1 MERRKNIA
9 HTEISRSER
18 LLQYKEKIG
27 QAIVNIVLGRPENE
41 AEDMTLLERGS
52 EKTIS
57 GSGQDNA
64 RDTERNKKRFWKSGD
79 KITDSTEFDLDREY
93 TMEEYQKIRA
103 AFKKQPRDV
112 FFPDFGGVLRW

>member
-27 QAIVNIVLGRPENE
+27 QAIVNIVLGKTEIE
-41 AEDMTLLERGS
+41 EEDMTLLERGS

-79 KITDSTEFDLDREY
+79 KITGSTEFDLDREY
-93 TMEEYQKIRA
+93 TMKEYQKIRA
-103 AFKKQPRDV
+103 AFKEQPRDV

>member
-27 QAIVNIVLGRPENE
+27 QAIVNIVLGKTEIE
-41 AEDMTLLERGS
+41 EEDMTLLERGS
-52 EKTIS
+52 KKAS
-57 GSGQDNA
+57 NGADQDNT

-79 KITDSTEFDLDREY
+79 KITASTAFDFDRDY
-93 TMEEYQKIRA
+93 TMEEYTEIET
-103 AFKKQPRDV
+103 AFRNRRDI